1 MADEARKG
9 DVGPIQGAYV
19 SSQGVQNSAGRRSL
33 LSNPTLPRIPVPAL
47 SASLRRRIWLR
58 ELSFM
63 PGFLKRRFASVSAF
77 EQRKIDEQAMV
88 ERLMRF
94 FGYGASMPLDSFQQ
108 IIEYAWYLFRTLLV
122 EKPFE
127 PGLLRDPK
135 QAEQLRREAG
145 RLLTSEMRY
154 MEQCFV
160 KIAENYREK
169 YQAHYGKACK
179 PEHFAEKAHDL
190 LKKLPKPQALR
201 TLQQQARES
210 RRIRQKKKELLFQDS
225 PPSAVETEYQQHE
238 LALFE
243 IIAYLQICVL
253 IGHVPKAE
261 LLSFMDY
268 FPPAGLA
275 WFLGH
280 DDKENTLTQIMLD
293 KLEFL
298 DRRAGRTAKQQPA
311 EAQKTA

>member
-1 MADEARKG
+1 VAEDARKG

-33 LSNPTLPRIPVPAL
+33 LSNPTLPRMPLPML
-47 SASLRRRIWLR
+47 SSSLRRRIWLR
-58 ELSFM
+58 ELAFM
-63 PGFLKRRFASVSAF
+63 PNFLKRRFASISPL
-77 EQRKIDEQAMV
+77 EQRKLDEQTML
-88 ERLMRF
+88 ERLTRF
-94 FGYGASMPLDSFQQ
+94 FGSSSAMPLDSFQQ
-108 IIEYAWYLFRTLLV
+108 MIEYAWYLFRTLLV

-127 PGLLRDPK
+127 PIILRDAK
-135 QAEQLRREAG
+135 QAEQLRREIG
-145 RLLTSEMRY
+145 RLITPEMRY
-154 MEQCFV
+154 IEQCFV

-179 PEHFAEKAHDL
+179 PDHFAEKAHDL

-253 IGHVPKAE
+253 IGHVAKSE

-298 DRRAGRTAKQQPA
+298 DRRAGRAPKPQAA